1 MSRTSLKYILS
12 LLSVKNRD
20 FSVFVS
26 GASKIE
32 KERILKRAANR
43 AIEQQR
49 QILEGFTTA

>member
-32 KERILKRAANR
+32 KERILKRAADR

-49 QILEGFTTA
+49 QILEGFTAA

>member
-1 MSRTSLKYILS
+1 MSRTLFKHILN

-26 GASKIE
+26 GTSKIE
-32 KERILKRAANR
+32 KERILKRAADR

-49 QILEGFTTA
+49 RTLEGFPAA